1 MLTKVS
7 LLKPREFSLAN
18 SHPDFQNR
26 NGTRQERELSLSQV
40 HYVGASVEVVVL
52 QNFPH
57 PGEKE
62 LRQYKAALI
71 NHCLRLLWGGKGSS
85 G

>member
-1 MLTKVS
+1 LGLESSSPS
-7 LLKPREFSLAN
+7 LLPRN
-18 SHPDFQNR
+18 NQT
-26 NGTRQERELSLSQV
+26 GKGVSLSQL
-40 HYVGASVEVVVL
+40 HYMGASMEVVVL
-52 QNFPH
+52 QNFPC